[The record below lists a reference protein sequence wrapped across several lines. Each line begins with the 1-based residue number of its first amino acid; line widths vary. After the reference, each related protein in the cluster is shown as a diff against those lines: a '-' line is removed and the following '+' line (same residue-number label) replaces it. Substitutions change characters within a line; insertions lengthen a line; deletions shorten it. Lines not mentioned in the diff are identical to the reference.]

1 MIYNTE
7 LSFSENTSHNIVIY
21 PFSET
26 RDDIFRR
33 TRSVET
39 EGVAVRLIVIINR
52 NWEGRVASHVSR
64 ANGLRF
70 LSRREK
76 ILNFKIFWWGM
87 SDLFSLLLRRNETLL
102 ILLTFHVSWQT
113 SDTATL
119 DQQTSDTA
127 TLDQQ
132 TVSVAVVTSA
142 PWLTG
147 GTQTPGTRCNK
158 TSLQR

>member
-1 MIYNTE
+1 MISPIFLSILRAHSNPSNVVFYCIVLYCISLSPFSSEMIYNTE
-7 LSFSENTSHNIVIY
+7 LSFSRPENTSHNIVIY

-76 ILNFKIFWWGM
+76 ILNFKIF
-87 SDLFSLLLRRNETLL
+87 
-102 ILLTFHVSWQT
+102 
-113 SDTATL
+113 
-119 DQQTSDTA
+119 
-127 TLDQQ
+127 
-132 TVSVAVVTSA
+132 
-142 PWLTG
+142 
-147 GTQTPGTRCNK
+147 
-158 TSLQR
+158 